1 MIVLCA
7 IHCCFRINMQL
18 FTDLS
23 LCSMVEVAVVTALFL
38 AARSKP
44 KKNDMKNFLAAQRAL
59 YGVD

>member
-1 MIVLCA
+1 
-7 IHCCFRINMQL
+7 MQL
-18 FTDLS
+18 FPDLS
-23 LCSMVEVAVVTALFL
+23 LRSMVEVAVVTALFL